1 MDKDRV
7 KGTVDDAAGRATR
20 QVGEWTG
27 DSKMQ
32 AEGAAQQV
40 KGKAEKAWGN
50 VKDAARDASNNVKD
64 AAHDAKNKDNRD
76 AAHNN
81 DNNND
86 QNRDQNKDRNQNP
99 GNFAQQQGHGSE
111 QHRNH

>member
-7 KGTVDDAAGRATR
+7 KGTVDDTAGRIKR

-27 DSKMQ
+27 DSQAQ

-50 VKDAARDASNNVKD
+50 VKDTARNMQDE
-64 AAHDAKNKDNRD
+64 AKKKQEQDEARKREEAERNKMPE
-76 AAHNN
+76 HT
-81 DNNND
+81 
-86 QNRDQNKDRNQNP
+86 
-99 GNFAQQQGHGSE
+99 GSR
-111 QHRNH
+111 HS

>member
-7 KGTVDDAAGRATR
+7 KGTIDDTVGRAKR

-27 DSKMQ
+27 DTGTQ

-50 VKDAARDASNNVKD
+50 VKDAVRGAQADADQERQPERKSEH
-64 AAHDAKNKDNRD
+64 APAKSHNR
-76 AAHNN
+76 
-81 DNNND
+81 
-86 QNRDQNKDRNQNP
+86 
-99 GNFAQQQGHGSE
+99 
-111 QHRNH
+111 